1 MRRMMNEYRVLSMQY
16 MNYQL
21 YNGLSV
27 YNGLPVYYCPS
38 FAPIPAE
45 WLMHLP
51 NDT

>member
-21 YNGLSV
+21 